1 MTEHRQAGAP
11 APDGASVSSASL
23 KSAPIWQRA
32 LPWLIT
38 VACFA
43 YLYTKLEGAAARE
56 EMTLFAYLGGVFAQV
71 DWGRWILLM
80 IPYSFFFFLIDTLVV
95 WRVVNW
101 FNTRVPYT
109 DMLPVRGS
117 SYILS
122 IINEQV
128 GKGAMALYLNR
139 RYGVAGW
146 EVGSSMLFIMFCE
159 FYYLL
164 GWATVGWA
172 LRRDSLPSEFGLIP
186 LIAIGAAVFFAI
198 WIWIFRSGAPRTEAV
213 ADGTVETHSEGAKP
227 AFRDRMIFKA
237 FREASP
243 IQYLTVIVL
252 RSPALIA
259 AVFVYTT
266 ALGLFGIEVGFGQML
281 GYLPVIFFG
290 AATPGPMRTVAIT
303 LWVVLFP
310 GHEGEM
316 TAFGFVQHNFFIFFN
331 AAIGLIFLRRANREI
346 FG

>member
-1 MTEHRQAGAP
+1 MTEQIEGGAVEP
-11 APDGASVSSASL
+11 EASGDGTPGRART
-23 KSAPIWQRA
+23 PFWQKA

-38 VACFA
+38 LICFG
-43 YLYTKLEGAAARE
+43 YLFNKVGGAAQRE
-56 EMTLFAYLGGVFAQV
+56 QMTLFAYLARVFSHV

-80 IPYSFFFFLIDTLVV
+80 IPYSVFFFLIDTLVV

-101 FNTRVPYT
+101 FNTRVPYR
-109 DMLPVRGS
+109 DMLPIRGS

-128 GKGAMALYLNR
+128 GKGAMGLYLNR
-139 RYGVAGW
+139 RYGVPGW
-146 EVGSSMLFIMFCE
+146 EVGSSMLFVMFCE

-164 GWATVGWA
+164 TWATIGWG

-186 LIAIGAAVFFAI
+186 YIAAAAAIFFVV
-198 WIWIFRSGAPRTEAV
+198 WIVIFRTGARPR
-213 ADGTVETHSEGAKP
+213 DGAGGVG
-227 AFRDRMIFKA
+227 FRDRPVFKA
-237 FREASP
+237 FREATP
-243 IQYLTVIVL
+243 LHYLTIIVL
-252 RSPALIA
+252 RSPALIV
-259 AVFVYTT
+259 AVFVYTA
-266 ALGLFGIEVGFGQML
+266 ALRLFGVDVELMQML

-331 AAIGLIFLRRANREI
+331 AAIGLIFLRRANREL
-346 FG
+346 FA